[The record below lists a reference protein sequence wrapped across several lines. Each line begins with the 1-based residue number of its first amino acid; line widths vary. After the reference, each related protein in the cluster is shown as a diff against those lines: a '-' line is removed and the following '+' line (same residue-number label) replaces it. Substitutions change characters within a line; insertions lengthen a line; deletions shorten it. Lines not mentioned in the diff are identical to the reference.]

1 MQVAP
6 RKKGRIYGV
15 GSLQFEAS
23 SAHSGPMLPSDDPV
37 ILSQKLAA
45 AEACIQS
52 QAERINSFDIL
63 FDYLTEKDPALAAI
77 LRRGSSTQT
86 GQANPNEPPVSTAP
100 EPEVANEETAAA
112 ALANLATG
120 SSPPSTVF

>member
-1 MQVAP
+1 
-6 RKKGRIYGV
+6 
-15 GSLQFEAS
+15 
-23 SAHSGPMLPSDDPV
+23 MLPSDDSV

-63 FDYLTEKDPALAAI
+63 FDYLADKDPALAAI

-86 GQANPNEPPVSTAP
+86 GQANANAPPVATAP
-100 EPEVANEETAAA
+100 EQQVANEETTVA
-112 ALANLATG
+112 ALANLAIG
-120 SSPPSTVF
+120 SSPPSTVFSKHCLAFSLLSLSLEQVLVVFQTI

>member
-1 MQVAP
+1 LQVAP
-6 RKKGRIYGV
+6 RKKERIYGV

-23 SAHSGPMLPSDDPV
+23 SAHSGPTLPSDDPV

-63 FDYLTEKDPALAAI
+63 FDYLADKDPALAAI

-86 GQANPNEPPVSTAP
+86 GQANANAPPVATAP
-100 EPEVANEETAAA
+100 EQQVANEETTVA
-112 ALANLATG
+112 ALANLAIG

>member
-1 MQVAP
+1 M
-6 RKKGRIYGV
+6 GLDLC
-15 GSLQFEAS
+15 SLKHPQPIVVQCFLVMIRS
-23 SAHSGPMLPSDDPV
+23 YFLR
-37 ILSQKLAA
+37 KLAA

-63 FDYLTEKDPALAAI
+63 FDYLAEKDPALAAI
-77 LRRGSSTQT
+77 LRRGSSTQI

-100 EPEVANEETAAA
+100 EPQVANEETAAA

>member
-6 RKKGRIYGV
+6 RKKERIYGV

-23 SAHSGPMLPSDDPV
+23 SAHSGPTLPSDDPV
-37 ILSQKLAA
+37 ILSQKLAV

-52 QAERINSFDIL
+52 QAFEIL
-63 FDYLTEKDPALAAI
+63 FDYLADKDPALTTI

-86 GQANPNEPPVSTAP
+86 GQASANEPPVTTAP
-100 EPEVANEETAAA
+100 EQQVANEETAAA
-112 ALANLATG
+112 TLPNLAT
-120 SSPPSTVF
+120 

>member
-23 SAHSGPMLPSDDPV
+23 SAHSGPTLPSDDPV
-37 ILSQKLAA
+37 ILSEKLAA
-45 AEACIQS
+45 AEACIQN
-52 QAERINSFDIL
+52 QAEKINNFDIL
-63 FDYLTEKDPALAAI
+63 FDYLAEKDPALAAI

-86 GQANPNEPPVSTAP
+86 RPVSANEPPVATAP
-100 EPEVANEETAAA
+100 EQQANEETAAAA

-120 SSPPSTVF
+120 SSPSSVF

>member
-15 GSLQFEAS
+15 GSLQFEAF
-23 SAHSGPMLPSDDPV
+23 SAHSGSTLPSDDPV

-52 QAERINSFDIL
+52 QAEKINSFDIL
-63 FDYLTEKDPALAAI
+63 FDYLADKDPALAAI

-86 GQANPNEPPVSTAP
+86 GPASANEAPVATAP
-100 EPEVANEETAAA
+100 EQQVANEETAAA
-112 ALANLATG
+112 TLDNLATG
-120 SSPPSTVF
+120 SSPSSIF

>member
-15 GSLQFEAS
+15 GSLHFEAS
-23 SAHSGPMLPSDDPV
+23 SAHSGPTLPSDDPV
-37 ILSQKLAA
+37 ILSEKLAA
-45 AEACIQS
+45 AEACIQN
-52 QAERINSFDIL
+52 QAGKINNFDIL
-63 FDYLTEKDPALAAI
+63 FDYLAEKDPALAAI

-86 GQANPNEPPVSTAP
+86 RPVSANEPPVATAP
-100 EPEVANEETAAA
+100 EQQANEETAAAA

-120 SSPPSTVF
+120 SSPSSVF